1 MKRVFIGA
9 VALALKAD
17 KTYVDALLTKLDTTD
32 GKTYKAVPSF
42 TDGVL
47 SWTAEEVV

>member
-1 MKRVFIGA
+1 MDNATFYE
-9 VALALKAD
+9 KA
-17 KTYVDALLTKLDTTD
+17 KKHSKLINPFND